1 MILLK
6 AIDISVAPISAS
18 EPGPRL
24 PRPDHAHAQPLRH
37 DAARPARRLGRQVR
51 VARQK
56 ELQEGK
62 KERKEEH
69 RRNNGFCLSSPSFSL
84 KVCGGGGKDVGEEME
99 SV

>member
-1 MILLK
+1 MIFLK
-6 AIDISVAPISAS
+6 AVDNSVAPISAS
-18 EPGPRL
+18 EPGPHL
-24 PRPDHAHAQPLRH
+24 PRPDHADAQPLRH

-62 KERKEEH
+62 KGRRK
-69 RRNNGFCLSSPSFSL
+69 NIAAITGFVCLLSLSL
-84 KVCGGGGKDVGEEME
+84 KVCGGGRRKGME